1 MKRKIFSLFLCSMV
15 LTGGLVSCGT
25 DKSTADTS
33 SSSTTVEETTD
44 APTVQVTE
52 TEYKTMEPP
61 EEGWT
66 IEELMSVTYL
76 CGKQLTYPL
85 TMEYLGEDFSIDE
98 TSKIFSKS
106 SDGFP
111 LLYKN
116 KSIGLVGFEKNSE
129 NSSDY
134 DNITTIM
141 FNTNVSSSALD
152 CIVVNGIS
160 LGSINTDVKSMIGTP
175 CDKSTDGRYA
185 YTIQNG
191 DDKFLDIIF
200 IKKKDVAGI
209 NIYLEKE

>member
-1 MKRKIFSLFLCSMV
+1 MKRKILSVFLCSVM
-15 LTGGLVSCGT
+15 LAGAVSGC
-25 DKSTADTS
+25 DADESTTDTS
-33 SSSTTVEETTD
+33 PSLSTVEETTEVS
-44 APTVQVTE
+44 TVQITE
-52 TEYKTMEPP
+52 TEYITMEPP
-61 EEGWT
+61 EGGWT

-98 TSKIFSKS
+98 TSEIFSKS

-160 LGSINTDVKSMIGTP
+160 LGSINTDVKSMLGTP

>member
-1 MKRKIFSLFLCSMV
+1 MKRKILCVFLCSLM
-15 LTGGLVSCGT
+15 LAGSVSGCGA
-25 DKSTADTS
+25 DESTTDTS
-33 SSSTTVEETTD
+33 PSLSTVEETTE
-44 APTVQVTE
+44 ASTIQITE

-61 EEGWT
+61 EGGWT

-98 TSKIFSKS
+98 SSEIFSKS
-106 SDGFP
+106 SAGFP

-116 KSIGLVGFEKNSE
+116 KSIGLVGFKKNSE
-129 NSSDY
+129 NASDY

-191 DDKFLDIIF
+191 DDKFLDIIL

-209 NIYLEKE
+209 NIYLERK

>member
-1 MKRKIFSLFLCSMV
+1 MKRKILSVFLCSLM
-15 LTGGLVSCGT
+15 LAGTVSGC
-25 DKSTADTS
+25 DADESTTDTS
-33 SSSTTVEETTD
+33 PSLSTVEETTEVS
-44 APTVQVTE
+44 TVQITE
-52 TEYKTMEPP
+52 TEYITMEPP
-61 EEGWT
+61 EGGWT

-85 TMEYLGEDFSIDE
+85 TMEYLGEDFSLDE
-98 TSKIFSKS
+98 TSEIFSKS

-160 LGSINTDVKSMIGTP
+160 LGSINTDVKSILGTP

>member
-1 MKRKIFSLFLCSMV
+1 MKRKILSVFLCSLM
-15 LTGGLVSCGT
+15 LAGTVSGC
-25 DKSTADTS
+25 DADESTTDTS
-33 SSSTTVEETTD
+33 PSLSTVEETTEVS
-44 APTVQVTE
+44 TVQITE
-52 TEYKTMEPP
+52 TEYITMEPP
-61 EEGWT
+61 EGGWT

-85 TMEYLGEDFSIDE
+85 TIEYLGEDFSLDE
-98 TSKIFSKS
+98 ANKTELKLSI
-106 SDGFP
+106 GYP
-111 LLYKN
+111 LLYKD
-116 KSIGLVGFEKNSE
+116 KKIGLVGFEKNSE

-209 NIYLEKE
+209 NFYLKKE

>member
-1 MKRKIFSLFLCSMV
+1 MKRKIFSLFLCSMI
-15 LTGGLVSCGT
+15 LSGAVSGCDT
-25 DKSTADTS
+25 NKATADTS
-33 SSSTTVEETTD
+33 PSLSTVEETTE
-44 APTVQVTE
+44 AATAQVSE

-61 EEGWT
+61 EDGWT
-66 IEELMSVTYL
+66 IEELMSVTYV

-98 TSKIFSKS
+98 TSEIFSKS

-209 NIYLEKE
+209 NIYLERE

>member
-1 MKRKIFSLFLCSMV
+1 MKRKILSVFLCSLM
-15 LTGGLVSCGT
+15 LAGTVSGC
-25 DKSTADTS
+25 DADESTTDTS
-33 SSSTTVEETTD
+33 PSLSTVEEATEVS
-44 APTVQVTE
+44 TVQITE
-52 TEYKTMEPP
+52 TEYITMEPP
-61 EEGWT
+61 EGGWT

-98 TSKIFSKS
+98 TSEIFSKS

-160 LGSINTDVKSMIGTP
+160 LGSINTDVKSMLGTP

-209 NIYLEKE
+209 NFYLKKE